1 MKTLHTARHAP
12 HPAAGKGR
20 TDGHRYTREIPE
32 NTRPQKIRVPQLYE
46 QAGKMPAWQERGM
59 NTVGTIHRDLDGF
72 YHPAPRA
79 QCFWHYLPTETPCDG
94 CGEGGFGGRAAAL
107 RQ

>member
-46 QAGKMPAWQERGM
+46 QAGKMPA
-59 NTVGTIHRDLDGF
+59 
-72 YHPAPRA
+72 
-79 QCFWHYLPTETPCDG
+79 
-94 CGEGGFGGRAAAL
+94 
-107 RQ
+107 